1 MNTIAFQTP
10 ADASKWKRRLVYSP
24 LARIVIF
31 LLMSVPAAAAMIF
44 ASKALGINLKDY
56 PALTLV
62 LQLIAFLGA
71 YLILVYKIEK
81 RRPAELAWRK
91 VVPHGV
97 AGVCFGAAFISAT
110 IGVMWLM
117 GNYVVT
123 GAGVDV
129 DWVKPLIVVGLGAG
143 IFEEILFRGVLF
155 RITEEGLGTW
165 PALAISALFFGF
177 AHIMNPGATVWA
189 SFAIAVEAGVLLG
202 LVYHLSRSLP
212 LVIGIHLAWNFVQGT
227 VYGVPV
233 SGGTAKG
240 WLVSTRPGNDWLSG
254 GVFGA
259 EASVVAVALSLIASL
274 WMLNFA
280 YKRQTIF
287 LRQWGAKKA
296 IAAPVPQE
304 TAP

>member
-1 MNTIAFQTP
+1 MNAIAFQTP

-24 LARIVIF
+24 LARIVIY
-31 LLMSVPAAAAMIF
+31 LLMAVPTAAAMIF
-44 ASKALGINLKDY
+44 GSKALGIDLKSN

-62 LQLIAFLGA
+62 LQLTAFLGA
-71 YLILVYKIEK
+71 YLILVYFIEK
-81 RRPAELAWRK
+81 RRPTELAWRK
-91 VVPHGV
+91 VIPHGV
-97 AGVCFGAAFISAT
+97 AGICFGAAFISAT
-110 IGVMWLM
+110 IGVMWLS

-123 GAGVDV
+123 GTGVDV

-212 LVIGIHLAWNFVQGT
+212 LVIGIHMAWNFVQGT
-227 VYGVPV
+227 VFGVPV
-233 SGGTAKG
+233 SGGKANG
-240 WLVSTRPGNDWLSG
+240 WLTSTRPGNDWLSG
-254 GVFGA
+254 GPFGA
-259 EASVVAVALSLIASL
+259 EASVVAVVLSLIASI

-280 YKRQTIF
+280 VRHQTIF
-287 LRQWGAKKA
+287 VRKWRSKKT
-296 IAAPVPQE
+296 IEAPVVQVP
-304 TAP
+304 AP